1 MPQIAAI
8 HAGLECSVFA
18 SKIKGLD
25 CIAVGPDMTD
35 VHTPKE
41 SLSIGSVK
49 DIYEILLE
57 VLRKSK

>member
-1 MPQIAAI
+1 MPKIAAI

-18 SKIKGLD
+18 SRIKGLD
-25 CIAVGPDMTD
+25 CIAVGPDMTG

-41 SLSIGSVK
+41 TLSVSSTK
-49 DIYEILLE
+49 DIYEILLN